1 MSDQPLADLS
11 TALRHLHRHA
21 GEPSTREIGRAVQ
34 YSHTTVAQAL
44 SGSRRCSWKVIEKV
58 VVYLN
63 GDVELFRRL
72 WIRVRDAEK
81 PLPPLPSLHTPPG
94 SVSPEAVN
102 PPQLRDQHQRSS
114 PISQKDE
121 RVEMI
126 LDPLTATRRF
136 LVPPKIARQ
145 WIRDFERGESS
156 YDGE

>member
-1 MSDQPLADLS
+1 MSERPLADLS

-21 GEPSTREIGRAVQ
+21 GEPSTREIGRAVH

-81 PLPPLPSLHTPPG
+81 PLPPLPSLQTPPD
-94 SVSPEAVN
+94 SVSSEAVN
-102 PPQLRDQHQRSS
+102 PPKLHDQHQRSS

-121 RVEMI
+121 RVEVF
-126 LDPLTATRRF
+126 LDPLSGSRRF
-136 LVPPKIARQ
+136 LVPPKIARE
-145 WIRDFERGESS
+145 WIRDLERGESS
-156 YDGE
+156 DDGE